1 VGHKSHLFFL
11 PLRNPMTIHLEP
23 NTENTFVIFTDKSEL
38 VNPTWLFVIRDERSL
53 NSYWSVILPNTS
65 TTSRWGK
72 FILDLPTDMPELT
85 EGGDY
90 RYELYEQES
99 TENLVPELATRL
111 VKQGI
116 AELDVQEFT
125 YSYSYA

>member
-1 VGHKSHLFFL
+1 
-11 PLRNPMTIHLEP
+11 MTIHLEP
-23 NTENTFVIFTDKSEL
+23 NTENTIVIFTDKSEL
-38 VNPTWLFVIRDERSL
+38 ANPTWLFVIRDERSL

-65 TTSRWGK
+65 TTNMWGK

-99 TENLVPELATRL
+99 AVNLIPENATRL

-116 AELDVQEFT
+116 AELDIQEITYT
-125 YSYSYA
+125 YSYA